1 MLKNYLKIAVRSLL
15 KNKVYTF
22 INILG
27 LSVGLACCVLILLHV
42 EDELSY
48 DDFHPNKEQ
57 LYRVALERVYP
68 DHTSYY
74 AIIPSGFSEVFN
86 EEIPEVEHATRL
98 LGFPNFT
105 NVIEYRDK
113 VFEENYVFFADSNFF
128 EVFDYKL
135 LQGNSDALLKNPNT
149 VILTR
154 STAQKYFGT
163 ENPVGKTL
171 EINDNETEVVGV
183 MEDIPENSHM
193 TFDFLSSSTNL
204 GFIRQPNYTSF
215 SSYTY
220 LKLQEGATME
230 EVEARIPELVERY
243 ASGQIERNLGISYEE
258 YVAAG
263 NGYHYFLQPISD
275 IYLHSNLESEIKPNS
290 SMVYVYIFV
299 SIAILILGIAC
310 INFVNL
316 ATARSAERA
325 REVGVRKVM
334 GSDRSQLIR
343 QFLTES
349 VFISLLSLVVAVGI
363 IQVVL
368 PLFNDL
374 AQKELVINLFGNSMA
389 GPLLLGFTLVI
400 GLLAGLYPAFYIS
413 SIKPVE
419 VMKGKFQTNS
429 KGRWLRN
436 GLVVFQFA
444 ISIILISGTLIV
456 YNQMDYINSKNLGY
470 EKENILVI
478 ENIFNLDQP
487 DAFKEELR
495 GLADVASVGATSTM
509 MGDNFFGIQFQQAG
523 ESEVL
528 TTKGLTVDDHF
539 IETMGINILAGRSFS
554 ENFDDSLN
562 VILNEAAVN
571 ALGIE
576 NPVGARLTSTNN
588 NADNEQITSV
598 FNVIGVAENFNF
610 ESLRTGITPL
620 AILSSESVIGF
631 ESFLSVRLMNSNF
644 SENVNRFEN
653 IWNSMVSDR
662 PFSYYF
668 LENDL
673 AELYKAEQTS
683 AKIFAVF
690 AVLAIIIACVGLFG
704 LAAYT
709 AYQRTKEIGIRKV
722 LGASISGIIL
732 LLSKDFAKLVGIAFF
747 IAAPVAYL
755 VMSAWLQNFAFRI
768 EPGITT
774 FITAGLIALL
784 IAIFTVSYQAIAAA
798 VVNPVKSLRS
808 E

>member
-68 DHTSYY
+68 DHTSFY

-98 LGFPNFT
+98 LGFPTFA
-105 NVIEYRDK
+105 NVVEYRDK

-128 EVFDYKL
+128 EVFDYRL
-135 LQGNSDALLKNPNT
+135 LQGDSDALLKNPNT

-154 STAQKYFGT
+154 STARKYFGA

-230 EVEARIPELVERY
+230 EVEAKIPELVERY

-275 IYLHSNLESEIKPNS
+275 IYLHSNIESEIKPNS
-290 SMVYVYIFV
+290 SIVYVYIFI

-334 GSDRSQLIR
+334 GSDRRQLIR

-363 IQVVL
+363 IQMVL

-419 VMKGKFQTNS
+419 VMKGKFQSNS
-429 KGRWLRN
+429 KGKWLRN

-487 DAFKEELR
+487 DVFKQELR
-495 GLADVASVGATSTM
+495 NLSDVASVGATSTM
-509 MGDNFFGIQFQQAG
+509 MGDNFFGIQFQQSG

-562 VILNEAAVN
+562 VILNESAVN

-631 ESFLSVRLMNSNF
+631 ESFLSVRLVNSNI
-644 SENVNRFEN
+644 SENVSRFED

>member
-1 MLKNYLKIAVRSLL
+1 MLKNYLKIALRSLL
-15 KNKVYTF
+15 KNKVYTV

-48 DDFHPNKEQ
+48 DDFHPNKQQ

-68 DHTSYY
+68 DHTSFY

-86 EEIPEVEHATRL
+86 DEIPEVEHATRL
-98 LGFPNFT
+98 LGFPTFA
-105 NVIEYRDK
+105 NVVEYRDK

-128 EVFDYKL
+128 EVFDYQL
-135 LQGNSDALLKNPNT
+135 LQGDPNALLKNPNT

-154 STAQKYFGT
+154 STAQKYFGA

-220 LKLQEGATME
+220 LKLQDGATME
-230 EVEARIPELVERY
+230 QVEAKIPELVERY

-349 VFISLLSLVVAVGI
+349 VFISLLSLVAAVGI
-363 IQVVL
+363 IQMVL
-368 PLFNDL
+368 PLFNNL

-389 GPLLLGFTLVI
+389 GPLLLGFTLLI

-419 VMKGKFQTNS
+419 VMKGKFQSNS
-429 KGRWLRN
+429 KGKWLRN

-456 YNQMDYINSKNLGY
+456 YSQMDFINSKNLGY

-487 DAFKEELR
+487 NAFKEELR

-509 MGDNFFGIQFQQAG
+509 MGDNFFGIQFQQSG

-539 IETMGINILAGRSFS
+539 IETMGINILSGRSFS

-562 VILNEAAVN
+562 IILNEAAVN

-588 NADNEQITSV
+588 NADNEQVTSV
-598 FNVIGVAENFNF
+598 FNVIGIAENFNF

-631 ESFLSVRLMNSNF
+631 ESFLSVRMVNSNF
-644 SENVNRFEN
+644 SENVNRFED
-653 IWNSMVSDR
+653 IWNSMVTDR

-722 LGASISGIIL
+722 LGASVSGIIL

-768 EPGITT
+768 EPGIAT
-774 FITAGLIALL
+774 FLTAGLIALL
-784 IAIFTVSYQAIAAA
+784 IAIFTVSYQAVTAA

>member
-1 MLKNYLKIAVRSLL
+1 
-15 KNKVYTF
+15 
-22 INILG
+22 
-27 LSVGLACCVLILLHV
+27 
-42 EDELSY
+42 
-48 DDFHPNKEQ
+48 
-57 LYRVALERVYP
+57 
-68 DHTSYY
+68 
-74 AIIPSGFSEVFN
+74 
-86 EEIPEVEHATRL
+86 
-98 LGFPNFT
+98 
-105 NVIEYRDK
+105 
-113 VFEENYVFFADSNFF
+113 
-128 EVFDYKL
+128 
-135 LQGNSDALLKNPNT
+135 
-149 VILTR
+149 
-154 STAQKYFGT
+154 
-163 ENPVGKTL
+163 
-171 EINDNETEVVGV
+171 
-183 MEDIPENSHM
+183 
-193 TFDFLSSSTNL
+193 
-204 GFIRQPNYTSF
+204 
-215 SSYTY
+215 
-220 LKLQEGATME
+220 ME

-456 YNQMDYINSKNLGY
+456 YNQMNYINSKNLGY